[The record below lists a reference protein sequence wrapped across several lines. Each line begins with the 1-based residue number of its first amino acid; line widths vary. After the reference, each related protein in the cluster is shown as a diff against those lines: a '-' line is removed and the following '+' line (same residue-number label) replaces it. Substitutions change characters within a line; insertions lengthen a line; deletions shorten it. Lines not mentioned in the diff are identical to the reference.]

1 MFDRERKVSLERK
14 SLLFSTF
21 RPRGKH
27 CEEAMKL
34 LFSTALWAKR
44 RACSVPALLR
54 LERTTQ
60 TDFLMLYAQANIPKT
75 EDKNQT
81 PPKLP

>member
-34 LFSTALWAKR
+34 VLNSSAGQEESLLSPCTPKAGEDHTDRRPDALRSSKH
-44 RACSVPALLR
+44 S
-54 LERTTQ
+54 
-60 TDFLMLYAQANIPKT
+60 
-75 EDKNQT
+75 
-81 PPKLP
+81 